1 MRRDKK
7 IPRVKLE
14 EQHAPRRAGVQFGDF
29 VAGPSVSCT
38 PVMSL
43 VRQQETTNQARDAV
57 FILDWNIECTAGTVL
72 EQRRHARSAD
82 SSTTTANDHRRD
94 RDPLAVPEPVPQ

>member
-29 VAGPSVSCT
+29 VGG
-38 PVMSL
+38 SL
-43 VRQQETTNQARDAV
+43 QY
-57 FILDWNIECTAGTVL
+57 L
-72 EQRRHARSAD
+72 
-82 SSTTTANDHRRD
+82 
-94 RDPLAVPEPVPQ
+94 VPP